1 MLYQAELHS
10 EIAIPLA
17 CSPAKGKRADGP
29 GGAIDGRAAA
39 AHNHAMIDLTKRWP
53 LGLDSRH
60 WPWFYVA
67 VLAGLA
73 LLSQL
78 DIWAS
83 QGAISWPDSWRAPF
97 FFITDYGLS
106 DWVLIPSLILFLLA
120 LLAGFALRD
129 RLRAAAYELAPLFA
143 FIFVG
148 VGLPGL
154 ICNLFKRVVG
164 RGRPV
169 EFEAAGAFS
178 FQHFVND
185 WTFQSFPS
193 GHSAT
198 ALSLAFVVGFL
209 WPRLFPLF
217 AVLGVVVAISRVPV
231 GAHYPTDVFAG
242 IVVGML
248 GAYLVRNIFA
258 RKGWLFASQP
268 DGHVVRRP
276 LVAVPHLFQRDR
288 A

>member
-1 MLYQAELHS
+1 MAWPT
-10 EIAIPLA
+10 IDAA
-17 CSPAKGKRADGP
+17 PAS
-29 GGAIDGRAAA
+29 
-39 AHNHAMIDLTKRWP
+39 AHNHDMIDLTKRWP
-53 LGLDSRH
+53 LGLDSRY

-67 VLAGLA
+67 FFAGLA
-73 LLSQL
+73 ILSQV

-83 QGAISWPDSWRAPF
+83 RGAIGWPDGWRAPF

-106 DWVLIPSLILFLLA
+106 DWVLIPSLIVFLVA
-120 LLAGFALRD
+120 LLAGFVLRD
-129 RLRAAAYELAPLFA
+129 RLRDAARELALLSG

-154 ICNLFKRVVG
+154 ICNLFKRLVG
-164 RGRPV
+164 RSRPV
-169 EFEAAGAFS
+169 EFETSGAFS
-178 FQHFVND
+178 FQHFIND

-198 ALSLAFVVGFL
+198 ALSLAFVIGFL

-217 AVLGVVVAISRVPV
+217 VALGLIVAISRVPV

-248 GAYLVRNIFA
+248 GAYLVRNFFA
-258 RKGWLFASQP
+258 RRGWLFASQP
-268 DGHVVRRP
+268 DGHVVRRK
-276 LVAVPHLFQRDR
+276 LVALPALFQRDR